1 MKPIA
6 IGTSRPVARALQ
18 TVALALMFAVVPG
31 VAGAQDT
38 HYWNVQYGNRARL
51 LGGSSVGSASDLSA
65 VYYNPGRL
73 ALVDRPELL
82 LSGTVFELTTVR
94 SKQTDGSRELSSS
107 RFALSPSLF
116 AGELRFGFL
125 GRSRLAYSFLTRQQ
139 ASFDIQGVLT
149 GSASTS
155 FGFPPGGTISDSVRQ
170 EHRLSEY
177 WGGLTWASTIGKR
190 VGIGVSTF
198 VASRNHR
205 GFAQRSFAATYDD
218 DQPGLVLQT
227 SDYKYGHWRLV
238 WKLGVGTR
246 LEGWDLGATVTLPGV
261 PIGGSGRLAV
271 DDVRIGNTGVPAS
284 VVSIGQEDLGARF
297 KSPLSLAAGG
307 SRSFGDSRL
316 HLTLEWFAPQDLYT
330 VLAAQPATSSSGDVI
345 LDPSIRQQAAAV
357 VNGAIGFE
365 RRFGSEVTGY
375 ASLSSDRSSAVEG
388 SASNLEFTRWNI
400 VHAAAGATFAS
411 GNTDFTVGLIGA
423 FGTSRATPQ
432 STAADFD
439 SRYRRITLILGFSFP
454 FGSL

>member
-1 MKPIA
+1 MFVGLLA
-6 IGTSRPVARALQ
+6 ALPS
-18 TVALALMFAVVPG
+18 AAE
-31 VAGAQDT
+31 AQDT

-82 LSGTVFELTTVR
+82 LSGTVFEQTTVR
-94 SKQTDGSRELSSS
+94 LKQTNRSRELSAS

-139 ASFDIQGVLT
+139 SSFDLQGVL
-149 GSASTS
+149 A
-155 FGFPPGGTISDSVRQ
+155 GTAPANLGLPAGATVADSVRQ

-177 WGGLTWASTIGKR
+177 WGGLTWASTIGER

-198 VASRNHR
+198 VASRNQR
-205 GFAQRSFAATYDD
+205 GFAQRSFAATFDD
-218 DQPGLVLQT
+218 DEPGLVLQT

-261 PIGGSGRLAV
+261 PIGGNGRVAV
-271 DDVRIGNTGVPAS
+271 DDVRIGNIGQPATVIS
-284 VVSIGQEDLGARF
+284 LGQEDLGARF

-307 SRSFGDSRL
+307 SRSFDESRV

-330 VLAAQPATSSSGDVI
+330 VLAARPATSSVGDVI

-357 VNGAIGFE
+357 VNG
-365 RRFGSEVTGY
+365 
-375 ASLSSDRSSAVEG
+375 DR
-388 SASNLEFTRWNI
+388 I
-400 VHAAAGATFAS
+400 
-411 GNTDFTVGLIGA
+411 
-423 FGTSRATPQ
+423 RAPLRVRG
-432 STAADFD
+432 D
-439 SRYRRITLILGFSFP
+439 RLR
-454 FGSL
+454 